1 LPLILLNL
9 PDPVRCNSNKHMTI
23 NYLNDLNES
32 QKQAVINC
40 EGPSLVIAGAGAGK
54 TRVLTYRI
62 VHLLQN
68 GVQPRKI
75 LALTFTN
82 KAAREMKERISRI
95 VSPEISRYL
104 WMGTFHS
111 IFAKIL
117 RMEGERLG
125 YKPNYTIYDSAD
137 SKSLIRSIIRE
148 LSLDDNIY
156 KPGVIAARISTAKN
170 NLVTAS
176 MYLADPSLQDYDKS
190 SRMPLLSDV
199 YKIYAARCFKANAM
213 DFDDLLLNTN
223 ILFRDFPD
231 VLAAYQ
237 ERFSYVLVDE
247 YQDTNYS
254 QYLIIKKLVS
264 THQNICV
271 VGDDAQSIY
280 SFRGARI
287 ENILNFKNDYNDY
300 QLFKLEQNYRSTQT
314 IVNAANTIIA
324 NNEGQIRKK
333 VYSMNEAGEKIEVMQ
348 AITDS
353 EEGFIVSSNI
363 FDKKFSNQL
372 NWSDFAILYRTNAQ
386 SRIFEE
392 TLRRKNI
399 PYKIYGG
406 LSFYERKE
414 IKDILAYFRM
424 VINPEDEEALKRSI
438 NYPKRG
444 IGDTTIHK
452 IFELASSFNVTPWSI
467 LTEAGKHSE
476 HFNSGTVK
484 KMALYVDVI
493 NRLGINSDTLDAFV
507 KAREIALGS
516 GIMRELK
523 EGKSPEEVSRYE
535 NLEELLNAIKVFTEA
550 AETNGEPAT
559 LEAYMA
565 NVALLTDQDTENEE
579 DRNKVTLMTMHS
591 AKGLEFKHVYIV
603 GMEDTLFPSPMSSGS
618 AKELEEERRLF
629 YVAITRAEKQ
639 ATLSYALNRYKWGNL
654 ERCSPSRFL
663 REIDQKF
670 LHYPQTGGKPFQNN
684 NHSPVKPPSLR
695 EESHSYL
702 KEDRFRKIRKSDIT
716 SGVPFTGSDSS
727 MFSEGDTVEHER
739 FGKGII
745 ITIEGKPPNTTATV
759 DFENGGSKKLLLRFA
774 KLRKL

>member
-1 LPLILLNL
+1 
-9 PDPVRCNSNKHMTI
+9 MTT
-23 NYLNDLNES
+23 NYLDDLNES
-32 QKQAVINC
+32 QKQAVINS

-62 VHLLQN
+62 VHLLN
-68 GVQPRKI
+68 KGVPAGKI

-82 KAAREMKERISRI
+82 KAAKEMKERITRI
-95 VSPEISRYL
+95 VSPEIARYL

-111 IFAKIL
+111 IFSKIL
-117 RMEGERLG
+117 RMDGERLG
-125 YKPNYTIYDSAD
+125 YKPSFTIYDSSD
-137 SKSLIRSIIRE
+137 SKSLIRSIIKE
-148 LSLDDNIY
+148 LNLDDNIY
-156 KPGVIAARISTAKN
+156 KPGLIASRISTAKN
-170 NLVTAS
+170 NLVTS
-176 MYLADPSLQDYDKS
+176 NMYSGNSTMQEHDRANRIPLLADIY
-190 SRMPLLSDV
+190 RT
-199 YKIYAARCFKANAM
+199 YAARCFKANAM

-231 VLAAYQ
+231 VLAKYQ
-237 ERFSYVLVDE
+237 QRFNYVMVDE

-254 QYLIIKKLVS
+254 QYLIVKKLAAS
-264 THQNICV
+264 HKNICV

-287 ENILNFKNDYNDY
+287 ENILEFKNDYADY

-324 NNEGQIRKK
+324 NNEGQIQKN
-333 VYSMNEAGEKIEVMQ
+333 VYSMNETGEKIQVMQ
-348 AITDS
+348 AMTDS
-353 EEGFIVSSNI
+353 EEGFNVSSDI
-363 FDKKFSNQL
+363 FDKKLEQQL
-372 NWSDFAILYRTNAQ
+372 LWSDFAILYRTNAQ

-414 IKDILAYFRM
+414 IKDILSYFRM

-444 IGDTTIHK
+444 IGDTTIQK
-452 IFELASSFNVTPWSI
+452 IFELATTLDVTPWSI
-467 LTEAGKHSE
+467 LREAGKYPD
-476 HFNSGTVK
+476 HFNSGTAK
-484 KMALYVDVI
+484 KLSSYYEVI
-493 NRLGINSDTLDAFV
+493 NNLRLNSDTTDAFV
-507 KAREIALGS
+507 KAREIAMGS

-550 AETNGEPAT
+550 AETNGEPSI

-618 AKELEEERRLF
+618 ARELEEERRLF
-629 YVAITRAEKQ
+629 YVAVTRAEKQ
-639 ATLSYALNRYKWGNL
+639 ATFSYALNRYKWGNL

-663 REIDQKF
+663 KEIDQKF
-670 LHYPQTGGKPFQNN
+670 LHYPQTGGKPFRSNIA
-684 NHSPVKPPSLR
+684 SPVKPAALR
-695 EESHSYL
+695 EEPHTYK
-702 KEDRFRKIRKSDIT
+702 KEERFKKIQEAAVKS
-716 SGVPFTGSDSS
+716 SVPFAGSDPSQ
-727 MFSEGDTVEHER
+727 FSEGDTVEHER

-745 ITIEGKPPNTTATV
+745 RSIEGQPPNTTATV
-759 DFENGGSKKLLLRFA
+759 EFDKEGSKKLLLRFA
-774 KLRKL
+774 KLMKV

>member
-1 LPLILLNL
+1 M
-9 PDPVRCNSNKHMTI
+9 KT
-23 NYLNDLNES
+23 NYLDDLNES
-32 QKQAVINC
+32 QRQAVINT
-40 EGPSLVIAGAGAGK
+40 EGAALVIAGAGAGK

-62 VHLLQN
+62 VHLLGK
-68 GVQPRKI
+68 GVPAGKI

-82 KAAREMKERISRI
+82 KAAREMKERITRI
-95 VSPEISRYL
+95 VSQEIARYL

-117 RMEGERLG
+117 RMEGEKLG
-125 YKPNYTIYDSAD
+125 YKPNFTIYDSSD
-137 SKSLIRSIIRE
+137 SKSLIRSIIKE

-156 KPGVIAARISTAKN
+156 KPGVISSRISSAKN
-170 NLVTAS
+170 NLVTSS
-176 MYLADPSLQDYDKS
+176 MYAADSSMQAYDRS
-190 SRMPLLSDV
+190 SRMPLLADV
-199 YKIYAARCFKANAM
+199 YKTYAARCFKANAM

-231 VLAAYQ
+231 VLAKYQ
-237 ERFSYVLVDE
+237 ERFNYVLVDE

-254 QYLIIKKLVS
+254 QYLIVKKLAAA
-264 THQNICV
+264 HKNICV

-287 ENILNFKNDYNDY
+287 ENILEFKNDYADY

-324 NNEGQIRKK
+324 NNEGQIEKK
-333 VYSMNEAGEKIEVMQ
+333 VYSMNEIGEKIQVMQ

-353 EEGFIVSSNI
+353 EEGFNVSSDI
-363 FDKKFSNQL
+363 FDKKLSLQL

-424 VINPEDEEALKRSI
+424 VINPEDEEALKRSV

-444 IGDTTIHK
+444 IGDTTIQK
-452 IFELASSFNVTPWSI
+452 IFELAEALDVTPWSI
-467 LTEAGKHSE
+467 LTEAGKYQE

-484 KMALYVDVI
+484 KLYLYVDVI
-493 NRLGINSDTLDAFV
+493 NNLRLNADTTDAFI
-507 KAREIALGS
+507 KAKEIALGS

-523 EGKSPEEVSRYE
+523 DGKSPEEVSRYE
-535 NLEELLNAIKVFTEA
+535 NLEELLNAIKIFTES
-550 AETNGEPAT
+550 AETNGEPSI

-618 AKELEEERRLF
+618 ARELEEERRLF
-629 YVAITRAEKQ
+629 YVAVTRAEKQ
-639 ATLSYALNRYKWGNL
+639 ATFSYALNRYKWGNL

-663 REIDQKF
+663 REIDQEF
-670 LHYPQTGGKPFQNN
+670 LTYPQTGGKPFENN
-684 NHSPVKPPSLR
+684 NHASPKTVSFR
-695 EESHSYL
+695 EEPHSYGKEERL
-702 KEDRFRKIRKSDIT
+702 KKITRPVSTDST
-716 SGVPFTGSDSS
+716 PFIGSDSS
-727 MFSEGDTVEHER
+727 LFSEGDSVEHER
-739 FGKGII
+739 FGRGII
-745 ITIEGKPPNTTATV
+745 KSIEGQSPNTTATV
-759 DFENGGSKKLLLRFA
+759 EFEKDGSKKLLLRFA
-774 KLRKL
+774 KLRKV